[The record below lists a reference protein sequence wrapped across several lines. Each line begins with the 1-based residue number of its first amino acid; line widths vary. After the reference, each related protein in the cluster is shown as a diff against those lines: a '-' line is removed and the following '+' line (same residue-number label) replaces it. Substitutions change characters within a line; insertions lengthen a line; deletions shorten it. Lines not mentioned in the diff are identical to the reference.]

1 MYVCLMSKK
10 FCYAKTNFM
19 YRSQSKR
26 DHFAYYASQPKE
38 EIGMMAL
45 RYKNFKA
52 HFYTKGIKSTLKRY
66 YAR

>member
-1 MYVCLMSKK
+1 
-10 FCYAKTNFM
+10 M

-66 YAR
+66 AQWSHEAKL

>member
-1 MYVCLMSKK
+1 
-10 FCYAKTNFM
+10 M

-66 YAR
+66 YAQ

>member
-1 MYVCLMSKK
+1 MQKLISCIVL
-10 FCYAKTNFM
+10 
-19 YRSQSKR
+19 SQSKR

-66 YAR
+66 AQWSHEAKL